1 MKLKNIQAFKIHH
14 LLSIAFGSAGESPN
28 EYAKSKQSQNIMAIK
43 QKVKRSI
50 HDCSE
55 MCGESL
61 VSIKVLCICWSKIN
75 VFDGSSNKLDVPS

>member
-1 MKLKNIQAFKIHH
+1 
-14 LLSIAFGSAGESPN
+14 
-28 EYAKSKQSQNIMAIK
+28 MAIK